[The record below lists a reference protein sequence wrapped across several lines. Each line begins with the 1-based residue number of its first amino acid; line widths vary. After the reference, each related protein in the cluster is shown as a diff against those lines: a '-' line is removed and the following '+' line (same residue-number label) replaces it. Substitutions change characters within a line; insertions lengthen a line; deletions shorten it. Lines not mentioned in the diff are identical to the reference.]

1 MNTWRIPSRS
11 AWMTL
16 AVVVCVAG
24 VLLPALAQRSGGKRR
39 GKDPPRKWPSTVL
52 NAFFPDVRKAVGP
65 GRPGTVPM
73 PAASA
78 GSGSPGSSNTGNG
91 GSVASGKGW
100 AELISPE
107 VLEDEIKRSITP
119 LAEAVSTPS
128 KFKSGRH
135 RVARRLFSVDAV
147 LLNIVAQFPGDV
159 RFKRVAPALR
169 QQLARSGFNCK
180 VNSDSAFQGAKRALE
195 LLQGAVRGEKIDAP
209 EGAETVVP
217 FPKAADRQ
225 PLMQRMEQAQ
235 QGRLSPWLASQGDF
249 KANAEQIL
257 HEAQV
262 LAALARVIQ
271 DPEYEYGEDDTY
283 LEYAQA
289 MEKGARDLV
298 QAVKLQN
305 YEQARKALA
314 VVTQSC
320 SDCHGDYRN

>member
-1 MNTWRIPSRS
+1 MKRPRAFVRI
-11 AWMTL
+11 
-16 AVVVCVAG
+16 AVPMCALLCAAG
-24 VLLPALAQRSGGKRR
+24 MLLPVLGQSSARNRSGKQ
-39 GKDPPRKWPSTVL
+39 PPRKWPNTVL

-65 GRPGTVPM
+65 GRPGAVPM
-73 PAASA
+73 PTASTGTGSSGSGASA
-78 GSGSPGSSNTGNG
+78 GNGSPAAGQ
-91 GSVASGKGW
+91 GW

-107 VLEDEIKRSITP
+107 ALEDEIKRSITP

-135 RVARRLFSVDAV
+135 RVARRLFSVDAA
-147 LLNIVAQFPGDV
+147 LLNVVAQYPGDV

-169 QQLARSGFNCK
+169 EELARSGFNCK

-195 LLQGAVRGEKIDAP
+195 LLQGAIRGEKIDAP
-209 EGAETVVP
+209 EGVETAVP

-225 PLMQRMEQAQ
+225 PLMQRMEEAQ
-235 QGRLSPWLASQGDF
+235 QGRLSPWLASESDF
-249 KANAEQIL
+249 KTNAEDIL

-262 LAALARVIQ
+262 LAALARIIQ

-283 LEYAQA
+283 LEYARA
-289 MEKGARDLV
+289 MEKGSRDLV

>member
-1 MNTWRIPSRS
+1 MNRLWPTRMLR
-11 AWMTL
+11 ATFL
-16 AVVVCVAG
+16 VVAVAG
-24 VLLPALAQRSGGKRR
+24 VFWPAWAQSRGRATR
-39 GKDPPRKWPSTVL
+39 GKQPPRKWSPTVL

-65 GRPGTVPM
+65 GRPGGGVPM
-73 PAASA
+73 PPAA
-78 GSGSPGSSNTGNG
+78 GGSPAGTAPSG
-91 GSVASGKGW
+91 GSAAGTEGQGW
-100 AELISPE
+100 AKVISPE
-107 VLEDEIKRSITP
+107 VLEDEIKSSITP

-147 LLNIVAQFPGDV
+147 LLNIVAQYPGDV

-169 QQLARSGFNCK
+169 KVVARSGFNCK

-195 LLQGAVRGEKIDAP
+195 LLQGAVRGEKIEAGSDV
-209 EGAETVVP
+209 ETTVP

-225 PLMQRMEQAQ
+225 PLMQRMEEAQ
-235 QGRLSPWLASQGDF
+235 QGKLSPWLASESEF
-249 KANAEQIL
+249 KANAEKIL
-257 HEAQV
+257 HEAQL

-283 LEYAQA
+283 LEYAKA
-289 MEKGARDLV
+289 MEKGSLDLV
-298 QAVKLQN
+298 EAVKLNN